1 MDEIIGF
8 FNEYILPKLVS
19 KVDTWL
25 LILVTLL
32 IALYTRW
39 LVSQAIKSSVISEM
53 ANNID
58 LHSSRIDI
66 LQGIEKFEMDVNIN
80 GYRLNMDVF
89 RSLNKTLDKADL
101 YFSDKEIEN
110 LVSNV
115 RQNMHKA
122 IKFMNRDN
130 KSDELVKEIESLIEK
145 TVQLKS
151 LIKKAIKENL
161 PKALKGS

>member
-1 MDEIIGF
+1 
-8 FNEYILPKLVS
+8 
-19 KVDTWL
+19 
-25 LILVTLL
+25 
-32 IALYTRW
+32 
-39 LVSQAIKSSVISEM
+39 
-53 ANNID
+53 
-58 LHSSRIDI
+58 
-66 LQGIEKFEMDVNIN
+66 
-80 GYRLNMDVF
+80 MDVF